1 MKTIEKIFATTMVI
15 LMILSISAVTVQ
27 PAKAALTIGQI
38 GQTDP
43 NTPGFANLGTLPAG
57 VTPQYTLETVAYLSL
72 RPDPVGVGQSV
83 LVNVWCSPGMYH
95 AFAMTNYFVDIKAPD
110 GTTTT
115 VGPFN
120 TYVGD
125 ATAWFEVIPD
135 QVGTYQ
141 FKFHYPGMYIPAG
154 QYWDAPGSETGG
166 FIGPG
171 KYFNL
176 GASVYYTGDE
186 TEWQNLTVQQNMVAS
201 FPQQPFPTN
210 SYWNRPINPMWRTW
224 GLNIGDYPFNTVY
237 YYPGGRVLYPS
248 NYKFTAYVQ
257 APNSA
262 HVLWKRTLDAIG
274 PAGMLGGYTYDYSLA
289 PNAGTPSIIYAGRCY
304 QTFTKVFENGTQ
316 ATVLQCY
323 DLRTGEIYFERPIS
337 TMTTQGAFGPATTA
351 VAPTMIEYMAPG
363 TNYAVGSTSI
373 ARDTLADQGWAISL
387 IALPGGYLY
396 KFNPATGEITANCSL
411 SPLTSATYYMPGYA
425 LGIQNLG
432 NSIPADQRYRLI
444 NFTTFGNS
452 NNFASRIASNISYP
466 LSSLGVVDYEAGLA
480 AVCSWASPPGPQWCI
495 GVSIQACD
503 IVSGELLWTY
513 TTNDTV
519 SQNAQSPS
527 SFVMDH
533 GKLAYGGHGRHWVCF
548 DGRTGKLLWTSEKTE
563 YPWGAWFP
571 YNTAS
576 FDINETTGVIITSTY
591 EGVYAIDWADGKILW
606 HFGTAN
612 FAVPYEGP
620 YDAEPFF
627 TGQISADGKIF
638 AYNGEHTASYPRD
651 RGWSMYAING
661 TTGELVWKIHNP
673 MVPGAVADG
682 YLTASNSYDG
692 YMYVFGPGKSTTA
705 ISVSPE
711 AVAQGSI
718 IHIKGT
724 VMDLSPAQPNT
735 PCVSKDSMT
744 LQMESIHMQMPQAG
758 VWGNETLTGVPV
770 TLTAIAA
777 DGTVTDIG
785 TVTTNGYYGTFGSS
799 WTPPSQGEYTIMASF
814 AGDESYGSSSAA
826 TTFTVGA
833 AAASPTAGP
842 SGSSAPTAG
851 EVASQLMTPLAIAV
865 VVIIIAIAIV
875 GVLILRKR

>member
-1 MKTIEKIFATTMVI
+1 MSISKKIFATTMVI

-27 PAKAALTIGQI
+27 PVKASLTIGQI
-38 GQTDP
+38 GYTDP
-43 NTPGFANLGTLPAG
+43 NTPGFAKLGTLPAG
-57 VTPQYTLETVAYLSL
+57 VTPQTTLQTVAYMSL

-110 GTTTT
+110 GTSTT

-125 ATAWFEVIPD
+125 ATAWFEVVPD

-166 FIGPG
+166 YIGPG
-171 KYFNL
+171 KYYNL
-176 GASVYYTGDE
+176 GASIYYTGDE
-186 TEWQNLTVQQNMVAS
+186 TDWQNLTVQQNLVAS

-262 HVLWKRTLDAIG
+262 HVLWKRTLSTTG

-289 PNAGTPSIIYAGRCY
+289 PSAGTPSIIYAGRCY
-304 QTFTKVFENGTQ
+304 QSVSKSFDNGTV
-316 ATVLQCY
+316 ANVFQCY
-323 DLRTGEIYFERPIS
+323 DLRTGEVYWER
-337 TMTTQGAFGPATTA
+337 QLA
-351 VAPTMIEYMAPG
+351 VTPNIIEYMAPG
-363 TNYAVGSTSI
+363 INYVVGSTSI
-373 ARDTLADQGWAISL
+373 SRDTLADQGWAINL
-387 IALPGGYLY
+387 IAISGGRLY
-396 KFNPATGEITANCSL
+396 KFSPATGVMNLNVSI
-411 SPLTSATYYMPGYA
+411 SPLTSSTYYAPGLA
-425 LGIQNLG
+425 LGIQTIG
-432 NSIPADQRYRLI
+432 SGASAKYRLI
-444 NFTTFGNS
+444 NWTTFGTS
-452 NNFASRIASNISYP
+452 DNFTSRIASNISYP
-466 LSSLGVVDYEAGLA
+466 MSSLGVVDYEAGIG
-480 AVCSWASPPGPQWCI
+480 AVCSWANPPGPQWCI
-495 GVSIQACD
+495 GVYIQAAD
-503 IVSGELLWTY
+503 IKTGALLWNY
-513 TTNDTV
+513 TTNDTL

-548 DGRTGKLLWTSEKTE
+548 DARTGHLLWESEKTE

-576 FDINETTGVIITSTY
+576 YDINETCGAIITSTY
-591 EGVYAIDWADGKILW
+591 EGVYAINWADGTILW
-606 HFGTAN
+606 HFGTAD

-673 MVPGAVADG
+673 MTPGAVADG

-692 YMYVFGPGKSTTA
+692 NMYVFGPGKSATTIA
-705 ISVSPE
+705 VSPE

-724 VMDLSPAQPNT
+724 VMDLSPAQPDT

-758 VWGNETLTGVPV
+758 LWGNETLTGVPV

-799 WTPPSQGEYTIMASF
+799 WTPPSKGEYTIMASF

-826 TTFTVGA
+826 TTFTVGE
-833 AAASPTAGP
+833 AASSTPAP
-842 SGSSAPTAG
+842 SVTQAPTGYATTSDIATYMIG
-851 EVASQLMTPLAIAV
+851 GVVA
-865 VVIIIAIAIV
+865 IIIAIAIV
-875 GVLILRKR
+875 GALMLRKR